1 MSKIRLTIFILLSA
15 LILASLV
22 WGIHIGHPQDI
33 QMEASTL

>member
-15 LILASLV
+15 LVLVSLV
-22 WGIHIGHPQDI
+22 WGIYQGHPQDI

>member
-1 MSKIRLTIFILLSA
+1 MSKIRLAIFILLSVVV
-15 LILASLV
+15 LASLI